1 MPCRTT
7 EGVEGLSVQVDILVG
22 LLARNLSVLFE
33 TVDGTA
39 IGACLIYLLYRLLLF
54 VRTIQHYWT
63 CIYIII
69 YMCVCKVGFE
79 LFFNLHKNA

>member
-1 MPCRTT
+1 MCDCLLPCLAVVVIGFSPVPCRTT

-39 IGACLIYLLYRLLLF
+39 IGACLLYLLYRLLLF
-54 VRTIQHYWT
+54 VHTIQHYT
-63 CIYIII
+63 GHAYT
-69 YMCVCKVGFE
+69 
-79 LFFNLHKNA
+79 